1 MTTEA
6 PEQSLLQSETGT
18 ASRRPGS
25 AGNAL
30 VHGLTASRVLA
41 EDRDAYAQTLECLN
55 ADYQPSTPFERALV
69 HRMARLI
76 VRIERAHAV
85 EVLLYAM
92 CWADDDA
99 APDAHEEPDCA
110 AGEVGE
116 DDPGEMILQIV
127 TCEPME
133 RTMRLRQG
141 AGFDLESYEYLV
153 TTINRYETSLY
164 NGLAKTAHELERQ
177 AARRKGQ
184 PVASIRVVDV
194 NL

>member
-1 MTTEA
+1 
-6 PEQSLLQSETGT
+6 
-18 ASRRPGS
+18 
-25 AGNAL
+25 
-30 VHGLTASRVLA
+30 LTASRVLA
-41 EDRDAYAQTLECLN
+41 DDRDAYAQTLECLN

-76 VRIERAHAV
+76 VRIERAHNV
-85 EVLLYAM
+85 EALLYAM

-99 APDAHEEPDCA
+99 APDAHEVPDCA
-110 AGEVGE
+110 AGEVGA
-116 DDPGEMILQIV
+116 DDAAEMVLQIV
-127 TCEPME
+127 TCEPMQ
-133 RTMRLRQG
+133 RTIRLRRG

-184 PVASIRVVDV
+184 PVASVRVVDV